1 MPYATKEA
9 KNAHNARYNAEHK
22 PRLTIARLQKRGQT
36 RIGQRAFDDIKDVA
50 PPEWLQTLTIIQPKL
65 KATPTTSDEEKQR
78 IRKGRA
84 KISPDRVKEMIDSM
98 DLADRTKSN
107 YKSMVNALVRLLCVD
122 TKDFTCIYTK
132 INSKIELIK
141 REYKNPNPY
150 IQFLKSMIDNHESI
164 RRLVP
169 QQNRNI
175 LNRRAATEVTKQEAK
190 KIETNKQRDAETDWA
205 AEFEKMKGHVAATD
219 ELKAIKTL
227 YIDGIYNDRGVL
239 TMIPRSYFYDTKVV
253 MNQKQTNKVDNF
265 YIKSSG
271 TLIVN
276 SYKTSKQYGTIK
288 YRLPKAVRS
297 TLNKYIGTKPRL
309 FGSQIPTTM
318 LNKVREAIGVGID
331 DYRRIMKHKA
341 QADGYSVE
349 AIAKAMA
356 HAPTTGHVSY

>member
-9 KNAHNARYNAEHK
+9 KRAHNARYHADNK
-22 PRLTIARLQKRGQT
+22 ARFIVARMQKRGQT
-36 RIGQRAFDDIKDVA
+36 RIGQRSYDEIKDVA
-50 PPEWLQTLTIIQPKL
+50 PREWLQTLTIIQPKL
-65 KATPTTSDEEKQR
+65 KATPTTTDEEKQR

-84 KISPDRVKEMIDSM
+84 KISPDRVKEMIDNM
-98 DLADRTKSN
+98 DLANRTKAN
-107 YKSMVNALVRLLCVD
+107 YKSMVNALVRLLCID
-122 TKDFTCIYTK
+122 RTDFTCVYTK

-150 IQFLKSMIDNHESI
+150 IQFMKSMIDNHEPI

-175 LNRRAATEVTKQEAK
+175 LNRRAASEVTTQEAK

-205 AEFEKMKGHVAATD
+205 AEFEKMKGHVTATD
-219 ELKAIKTL
+219 ELNAIKTL
-227 YIDGIYNDRGVL
+227 YIDGVYNDKGVL

-253 MNQKQTNKVDNF
+253 LNQKQVNKEDNF

-271 TLIVN
+271 TLVIN
-276 SYKTSKQYGTIK
+276 DYKTKKQYGMIK
-288 YRLPKAVRS
+288 YRLPKAVRA
-297 TLNKYIGTKPRL
+297 TLNKYVGTKPRL
-309 FGSQIPTTM
+309 FGSQTPTTM
-318 LNKVREAIGVGID
+318 LNKVREAIGFGID

-341 QADGYSVE
+341 QSDGYSVE

-356 HAPTTGHVSY
+356 HSPTTGNVSY

>member
-9 KNAHNARYNAEHK
+9 KRAHNARYHADNK
-22 PRLTIARLQKRGQT
+22 ARFIVARMQKRGQT
-36 RIGQRAFDDIKDVA
+36 RIGQRSYDEIKDVA
-50 PPEWLQTLTIIQPKL
+50 PREWLQTLTIIQPKL
-65 KATPTTSDEEKQR
+65 KATPTTTDEEKQR

-84 KISPDRVKEMIDSM
+84 KISPDRVKEMIDNM
-98 DLADRTKSN
+98 DLANRTKAN
-107 YKSMVNALVRLLCVD
+107 YKSMVNALVRLLCID
-122 TKDFTCIYTK
+122 KNDFTCIYTK

-150 IQFLKSMIDNHESI
+150 IQFMKSMIDNHEPI

-175 LNRRAATEVTKQEAK
+175 LNRRAASEVTTQEAK

-205 AEFEKMKGHVAATD
+205 AEFEKMKGHVTVTD
-219 ELKAIKTL
+219 ELNAIKTL
-227 YIDGIYNDRGVL
+227 YIDGVYNDKGVL

-253 MNQKQTNKVDNF
+253 LNQKQVNKQDNF

-271 TLIVN
+271 TLVIN
-276 SYKTSKQYGTIK
+276 DYKTKKQYGMIK
-288 YRLPKAVRS
+288 YRLPKAVRA
-297 TLNKYIGTKPRL
+297 TLNKYVGTKPRL
-309 FGSQIPTTM
+309 FGSQTPTTM
-318 LNKVREAIGVGID
+318 LNKVREAIGFGID

-341 QADGYSVE
+341 QSDGYSVE

-356 HAPTTGHVSY
+356 HSPTTGNVSY